1 MTRRIHKPAA
11 ELMTDGWLPP
21 AAAART
27 LGISLDEL
35 DRRTRRGEVQRKPVI
50 PGASIFL
57 YKVSG

>member
-1 MTRRIHKPAA
+1 MSQRIHKPAA
-11 ELMTDGWLPP
+11 ELLASGWLPP
-21 AAAART
+21 AAAASA

-50 PGASIFL
+50 QGANIFL